1 MIMDEFLVSVGYP
14 FLGSNIGQMLLAYIV
29 ALQNLSLPN
38 KGRPHS
44 TLFLSLWNS
53 QQDETRSGR
62 SV

>member
-44 TLFLSLWNS
+44 TLFLSWLTV
-53 QQDETRSGR
+53 E
-62 SV
+62 

>member
-38 KGRPHS
+38 EGRPHS
-44 TLFLSLWNS
+44 TLFLSWLTVE
-53 QQDETRSGR
+53 QPTG
-62 SV
+62 